1 MHIDACSQRISD
13 RVIISWFQTS
23 LGVSVGHIFGVVRND
38 KEIKAKKDLQGQK
51 DEAFRHARADRFK
64 ISFCM
69 PPKFALSSEKNTSI
83 VPARS
88 SNFSNTL
95 AWILTP
101 VLDLPYTRNM
111 TWSTSSI
118 MPSHL
123 HTLVR
128 NTLSEANSSVVIDMH
143 SRTHSSRPCKRPLR
157 PADRN
162 CLKVRHFPTWTHAEK
177 KYVPNLP
184 MNGHA
189 LWTWIGCPR

>member
-101 VLDLPYTRNM
+101 VLDPSLHEKYDLEHVVHHAVP
-111 TWSTSSI
+111 
-118 MPSHL
+118 PSH
-123 HTLVR
+123 
-128 NTLSEANSSVVIDMH
+128 
-143 SRTHSSRPCKRPLR
+143 
-157 PADRN
+157 
-162 CLKVRHFPTWTHAEK
+162 
-177 KYVPNLP
+177 
-184 MNGHA
+184 
-189 LWTWIGCPR
+189 IGAKHPIRS